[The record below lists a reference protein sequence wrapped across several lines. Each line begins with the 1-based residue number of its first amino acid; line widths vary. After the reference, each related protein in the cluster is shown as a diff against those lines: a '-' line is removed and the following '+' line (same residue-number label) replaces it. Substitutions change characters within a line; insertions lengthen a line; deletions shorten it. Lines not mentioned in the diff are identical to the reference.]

1 MKASKFEENNNSA
14 KRDSAKSENSDK
26 WLNLEVNKMTFYIST
41 LDEKYQNGNLDVQDS
56 QLYYLFI
63 CKMAESH
70 VNLNAKTGK
79 WKKFAEF
86 LKFVWTSHVQS

>member
-1 MKASKFEENNNSA
+1 M
-14 KRDSAKSENSDK
+14 
-26 WLNLEVNKMTFYIST
+26 NKMTFDVAT
-41 LDEKYQNGNLDVQDS
+41 LCNMYQNGNLDVQDS

-79 WKKFAEF
+79 WNKFAEF